1 MTGFALVL
9 WAYYGRAIQPCLF
22 SLMSFCN
29 HVPYVSYQFIC
40 WQLYID
46 RHRKKA
52 IMLVSDSIAAAGS
65 LAVLA
70 FLLAGHL
77 SVWHIYLINIIVG
90 VTNAFQQPASAVT
103 QWASLC
109 QRKRFQM

>member
-1 MTGFALVL
+1 MEV
-9 WAYYGRAIQPCLF
+9 ISLF
-22 SLMSFCN
+22 VGNF
-29 HVPYVSYQFIC
+29 
-40 WQLYID
+40 ID

-90 VTNAFQQPASAVT
+90 VTNAFQQPASAV
-103 QWASLC
+103 AMGSLC